1 MKAFESHRVVC
12 SNAAYIALFPT
23 VRDRSAVRVL
33 ARRCFPDHPEIL
45 TAAFD
50 RLLREP
56 ETASYVLLD
65 LRPRL
70 GNEALRVRH
79 SFRLDAPLVAYQPA
93 VDADEEGAA
102 GAARKRRP

>member
-1 MKAFESHRVVC
+1 MS
-12 SNAAYIALFPT
+12 YLILFPS
-23 VRDRSAVRVL
+23 VRDRSSVRVL
-33 ARRCFPDHPEIL
+33 ARRCFPDHPEVL

-56 ETASYVLLD
+56 EAASFVVLD

-79 SFRLDAPLVAYQPA
+79 SFRLDEPVVAYQPA
-93 VDADEEGAA
+93 DSAADHKEPGSTSSR
-102 GAARKRRP
+102 RKRRA